1 MSGEEVFNEVL
12 DTTIDRARNGDTESA
27 RKILEWFCGAIKANT
42 DKNGRPYRKSSGIG
56 TQIDERKRILRY
68 VGEWNGRPKP
78 SGIGT
83 QIDERILRYV
93 GECFKRILDG
103 GPSAR
108 VDANHAL
115 GIVAAGKKGNK
126 KTQAR
131 RERELLTGL
140 QVRNCHGRIK
150 AERKISKGQR
160 LRGELP
166 PLEEAI
172 KEVARKHH
180 KSFDTV
186 KNSYDEWNKTYRLLD
201 LQKELQKMGK

>member
-1 MSGEEVFNEVL
+1 MEYEIIYKDVFSQVL

-27 RKILEWFCGAIKANT
+27 RKILGWFCGAIKDNT
-42 DKNGRPYRKSSGIG
+42 DKNGRPYR
-56 TQIDERKRILRY
+56 
-68 VGEWNGRPKP
+68 KP

-103 GPSAR
+103 GPGAR

-115 GIVAAGKKGNK
+115 GIVEAGKKGNK
-126 KTQAR
+126 KTKAS
-131 RERELLTGL
+131 REQELLTGL
-140 QVRNCHGRIK
+140 QVRDCHDRIK

-160 LRGELP
+160 LRGEST

-172 KEVARKHH
+172 KEVAKKHH

-186 KNSYDEWNKTYRLLD
+186 KNAYKEYNKILKPY
-201 LQKELQKMGK
+201 K

>member
-1 MSGEEVFNEVL
+1 MGNSFIREDVFSQVL

-42 DKNGRPYRKSSGIG
+42 DKNGNPYRK
-56 TQIDERKRILRY
+56 
-68 VGEWNGRPKP
+68 P
-78 SGIGT
+78 SGTGT

-126 KTQAR
+126 KTKAS
-131 RERELLTGL
+131 RERELLTGF
-140 QVRNCHGRIK
+140 QVRNCHVRIK
-150 AERKISKGQR
+150 AKRKISKGLR

-172 KEVARKHH
+172 KEIARKQH

-186 KNSYDEWNKTYRLLD
+186 KNSYDEWNKTLKAAM
-201 LQKELQKMGK
+201 KELQEMGK